1 MNNEILLRLVV
12 MRNGKV
18 IEAYL
23 DQRLSFQENF
33 THLQQLTCEDL
44 CGAIVYDP
52 NKKLFL
58 DETIPLKEYR
68 ISCFMLLEL
77 FH

>member
-1 MNNEILLRLVV
+1 MIV
-12 MRNGKV
+12 RNRKV

-33 THLQQLTCEDL
+33 ACLQQLTKEDL
-44 CGAIVYDP
+44 SKAIVYDP

-58 DETIPLKEYR
+58 DDSIPLKEFR
-68 ISCFMLLEL
+68 ISYFMLLEL
-77 FH
+77 FT

>member
-1 MNNEILLRLVV
+1 MNNELLVRLVI
-12 MRNGKV
+12 MKNKRV

-33 THLQQLTCEDL
+33 VYLEQLIQEDL
-44 CGAIVYDP
+44 SKAIVYDP

-58 DETIPLKEYR
+58 DEKVPLKEFK
-68 ISCFMLLEL
+68 ISYFMLLDL
-77 FH
+77 FT

>member
-1 MNNEILLRLVV
+1 MNNEILLRLLIV
-12 MRNGKV
+12 RNRRI

-33 THLQQLTCEDL
+33 VYLQQLTDEDL
-44 CGAIVYDP
+44 SKAIVYDP

-58 DETIPLKEYR
+58 DETIPMKEYR
-68 ISCFMLLEL
+68 ISYFMLLEL
-77 FH
+77 FT

>member
-1 MNNEILLRLVV
+1 MNNEILLRLAI

-33 THLQQLTCEDL
+33 AHLQQLIGEDL
-44 CGAIVYDP
+44 REAIVYDP

-58 DETIPLKEYR
+58 DEKVPLKEYR
-68 ISCFMLLEL
+68 ISCFLLLEL

>member
-1 MNNEILLRLVV
+1 MNNEILLKLMI
-12 MRNGKV
+12 MRDRKI

-33 THLQQLTCEDL
+33 VYLQQLTGEDL
-44 CGAIVYDP
+44 RGAIVYDP

-68 ISCFMLLEL
+68 ISYFMLLEL